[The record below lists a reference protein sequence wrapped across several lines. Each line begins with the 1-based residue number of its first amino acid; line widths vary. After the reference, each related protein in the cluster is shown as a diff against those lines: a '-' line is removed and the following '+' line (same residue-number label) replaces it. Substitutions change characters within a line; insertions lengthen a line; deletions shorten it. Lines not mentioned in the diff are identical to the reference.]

1 MGPAGGG
8 GTSSGARQRR
18 GWWPGSLPGA
28 LPSGSRPSTASGCR
42 ARLGPCAPLL
52 PQSVAWG
59 TFLEPTSFGAWASPH
74 ALAAQKASGASKHP
88 AHPTATLS
96 PSPGPPP
103 LLPKAGLAPS
113 LVWARGWGT
122 QLTLRGPQA
131 GLRLLLAIQGLR
143 CLGHRST
150 DPPLMAQ
157 GRVKLPSVQTSPLCS
172 VASCFAPD
180 FFRPLDPDIPTP
192 GPPPAPSQPL
202 RRWGAWGGE
211 RSLVTLVWAH
221 SIHMSGQTL
230 PFRSPPSRSEVQSGR
245 QAPLPRMTRAG
256 APHLWTE

>member
-1 MGPAGGG
+1 MPP
-8 GTSSGARQRR
+8 SS
-18 GWWPGSLPGA
+18 PSLQPGA
-28 LPSGSRPSTASGCR
+28 HFWSPPASGP
-42 ARLGPCAPLL
+42 GPLPMLL
-52 PQSVAWG
+52 QLRRPPEHPSI
-59 TFLEPTSFGAWASPH
+59 LPTPPPH
-74 ALAAQKASGASKHP
+74 CLHP
-88 AHPTATLS
+88 
-96 PSPGPPP
+96 PGPPP

-122 QLTLRGPQA
+122 QLTLRGPEA

-143 CLGHRST
+143 RLGHRST
-150 DPPLMAQ
+150 DPPLMAH
-157 GRVKLPSVQTSPLCS
+157 GRVKLPSVQTSPLCC

-202 RRWGAWGGE
+202 RRWGAQGGG

-230 PFRSPPSRSEVQSGR
+230 PFRSPPSRNEVQSER
-245 QAPLPRMTRAG
+245 QAPLPRMTRPG